1 MIGRVLS
8 TYEYMHMDNGRVVS
22 AYDWARGER
31 ARGHGWHRIP
41 GCEFGWTSESVQVS
55 VIGSVYCEILP
66 HEEISF
72 PLHHEVSVWMRG

>member
-1 MIGRVLS
+1 MYAYGQCRRGERIWVYALDAWRAHMIGRVLS

-41 GCEFGWTSESVQVS
+41 GCEFGRTGESV
-55 VIGSVYCEILP
+55 
-66 HEEISF
+66 
-72 PLHHEVSVWMRG
+72 